1 MSWSSLRMRCT
12 GIPDSDLFKMH
23 KIHVLNMLKYT
34 ESTKGM
40 TEPVDELIYLSY
52 NTKYRNRLHLRS
64 DLEDSV

>member
-1 MSWSSLRMRCT
+1 MRCT

-34 ESTKGM
+34 ERTKGM
-40 TEPVDELIYLSY
+40 TEPVDKLIYLSY
-52 NTKYRNRLHLRS
+52 NTKYRNRLHLQS

>member
-1 MSWSSLRMRCT
+1 MSWSNLRMRCT
-12 GIPDSDLFKMH
+12 GILDSDLFKMH
-23 KIHVLNMLKYT
+23 KIQMLNMLKYT

-40 TEPVDELIYLSY
+40 TEPVDKLIYLSY

>member
-1 MSWSSLRMRCT
+1 MRCT

-23 KIHVLNMLKYT
+23 KTQALNMLKYT

-40 TEPVDELIYLSY
+40 TEPVDKLIYLSY
-52 NTKYRNRLHLRS
+52 NTKYRNRLHLQS

>member
-1 MSWSSLRMRCT
+1 MRCT

-40 TEPVDELIYLSY
+40 TEPVDKLIYLSY
-52 NTKYRNRLHLRS
+52 NTKYRNRLHLRR

>member
-1 MSWSSLRMRCT
+1 MRCT
-12 GIPDSDLFKMH
+12 GILDSDLFKMH

-40 TEPVDELIYLSY
+40 TEPVDKLIYLSY
-52 NTKYRNRLHLRS
+52 NTKYRNRLHLQS

>member
-1 MSWSSLRMRCT
+1 MRCT
-12 GIPDSDLFKMH
+12 GILDSDLFKIH
-23 KIHVLNMLKYT
+23 KILMMNMLKYT

-40 TEPVDELIYLSY
+40 TEPVDKLIYLSY

>member
-1 MSWSSLRMRCT
+1 MRCT

-23 KIHVLNMLKYT
+23 KIHVLNMLEYT

-40 TEPVDELIYLSY
+40 TEPVDKLIYLSY

>member
-1 MSWSSLRMRCT
+1 MRCT
-12 GIPDSDLFKMH
+12 GIPDSDLFKMR
-23 KIHVLNMLKYT
+23 KIYVLNMLKYT

-40 TEPVDELIYLSY
+40 TEPVDKLIYLSY

>member
-1 MSWSSLRMRCT
+1 MRCT
-12 GIPDSDLFKMH
+12 GIPGNDLFKMH
-23 KIHVLNMLKYT
+23 KMHMLNMLKYT

-40 TEPVDELIYLSY
+40 TEPVDKLIYLSY

>member
-1 MSWSSLRMRCT
+1 MRCT
-12 GIPDSDLFKMH
+12 GISDSNLFKMH
-23 KIHVLNMLKYT
+23 KIQMLNMLKYT

-40 TEPVDELIYLSY
+40 TESVDKLIYLSY

>member
-12 GIPDSDLFKMH
+12 GIPGSELFKMH
-23 KIHVLNMLKYT
+23 KMHMLNMLKYT
-34 ESTKGM
+34 ESTKEM
-40 TEPVDELIYLSY
+40 TEPVDKLIYLSY